1 MSAARWLVEE
11 KGALMIGSDT
21 SASRTSRRPSRLPDG
36 TSFNPVHVYLL
47 VRQGVHILEL
57 NNLEDLARDGVYK
70 LGYVLSPNKIRG
82 NVAGTVQRPVGLA

>member
-1 MSAARWLVEE
+1 MT
-11 KGALMIGSDT
+11 IGSDT
-21 SASRTSRRPSRLPDG
+21 SALEVTPPPEQLPDG

-57 NNLEDLARDGVYK
+57 NHLEDLARDRVYK
-70 LGYVLSPNKIRG
+70 LAYVLSPNKIRG